1 MNALK
6 YAKACKEAYGP
17 SLDSFIKGWGING
30 VSINLTRIDCDYVL
44 VLRGS
49 LTAED
54 WIRCLDTTPVFH
66 EKLGWCHA
74 GFISGL
80 NDVFKAVQNCTGG
93 EPVSFT
99 GHSLGGARA
108 RLLAGL
114 FIVNGLPVKNLV
126 TFGSPKPAFNT
137 LKEIIDNSN
146 IYHVSFRNN
155 EDIVPTLP
163 ETLPPVFDYVHPDIY
178 QVIDA
183 GQGEGIEGYVKDH
196 GIDLYIKGLECQNS

>member
-1 MNALK
+1 MNPLK
-6 YAKACKEAYGP
+6 YAIACRESYGP
-17 SLDSFIKGWGING
+17 SLDSFIKGWFING
-30 VSINLTRIDCDYVL
+30 VSINLTRIDGDYVL

-49 LTAED
+49 QTAED
-54 WIRCLDTTPVFH
+54 WLRCLDNTPIFN
-66 EKLGWCHA
+66 EKLGWCHS
-74 GFISGL
+74 GFITGL
-80 NDVFKAVQNCTGG
+80 SDVFNSVRNCTGG

-108 RLLAGL
+108 RLLAGI

-183 GQGEGIEGYVKDH
+183 GQNDGIEGYVKDH
-196 GIDLYIKGLECQNS
+196 GIDLYIKALQCTD